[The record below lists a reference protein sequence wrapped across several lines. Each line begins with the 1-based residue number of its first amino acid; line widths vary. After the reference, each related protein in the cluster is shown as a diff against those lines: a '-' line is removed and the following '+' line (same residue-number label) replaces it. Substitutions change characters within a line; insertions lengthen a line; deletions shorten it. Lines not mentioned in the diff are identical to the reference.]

1 MILDM
6 KYLLRFNTVI
16 ALFSGLEM
24 PLQWANVSHLP
35 LGTDSWI
42 HFSSTFEEQI
52 NLEGKL

>member
-1 MILDM
+1 M